1 MPDGLDN
8 AVYAGI
14 GILFAVVGAT
24 IGIRVVRRRELL
36 RRPGFLTLL
45 GSGVGLAVIG
55 AGFARYLSSEMPA
68 GIERV
73 ESCVAVFIG
82 GLVFAGSA
90 IAFFELRGAIND
102 RSAALPGYRI
112 VDVIAFLLYLWL
124 GYAFVTEDTQNF
136 GLAALL
142 AMSVLAAALGA
153 HLVTTADDPHPHAFA
168 ASGGRAHHVRCGV
181 VHRRGMLARI
191 ELRGDPSH
199 SISGDDYST
208 PSWALR
214 DDACDVQRSGA
225 YRRGAEWRYRG
236 RQRYRA
242 LRQ

>member
-14 GILFAVVGAT
+14 GILLAVVGAT
-24 IGIRVVRRRELL
+24 FCARIVRRRGWL
-36 RRPGFLTLL
+36 RQPGFRTLL
-45 GSGVGLAVIG
+45 GCGVGLAVIA
-55 AGFARYLSSEMPA
+55 AGFARYLLTAMPA

-73 ESCVAVFIG
+73 ESCVAV
-82 GLVFAGSA
+82 AGSV
-90 IAFFELRGAIND
+90 IAFCKLHGALND
-102 RSAALPGYRI
+102 RSAVFPGYKLVNI
-112 VDVIAFLLYLWL
+112 VALLLCAWL

-136 GLAALL
+136 GVAALL

-153 HLVTTADDPHPHAFA
+153 HLMTTTDDEPHHPTHAFA
-168 ASGGRAHHVRCGV
+168 ASGTRAHARCGV
-181 VHRRGMLARI
+181 VHRRDILERI

-199 SISGDDYST
+199 LRPGDDFLQ
-208 PSWALR
+208 PWGWR

-225 YRRGAEWRYRG
+225 YRRGIEWRYRG

-242 LRQ
+242 MRHPAVEWK